1 MRRNFW
7 KATLISLAA
16 YVAAILIGFAAGF
29 QYTVFVVVAL
39 QASWTLFCVI
49 RAIQLRGGGGHKASA
64 PEYDREDYGFALGGS
79 ISSITLLVGM
89 VVLTQA
95 V

>member
-1 MRRNFW
+1 MRRSFW

-16 YVAAILIGFAAGF
+16 YITVILIGFGAGF
-29 QYTVFVVVAL
+29 QYTLFLIAAL
-39 QASWTLFCVI
+39 QVSWTPFCAI
-49 RAIQLRGGGGHKASA
+49 RAIQLRRRGGHRADA
-64 PEYDREDYGFALGGS
+64 PEYDQESYRFALGGAL
-79 ISSITLLVGM
+79 SSIALLLVT

>member
-16 YVAAILIGFAAGF
+16 YSVAVLIGFGAGF
-29 QYTVFVVVAL
+29 QYTAFLVVAL

-49 RAIQLRGGGGHKASA
+49 RAIQLRRSGGHKASA
-64 PEYDREDYGFALGGS
+64 PEYEREDYGFALGGT
-79 ISSITLLVGM
+79 ISSITLLVVI